1 MPVEVIVGLDWWR
14 TSACRCLP
22 SGCAIIHQNVY
33 QINGCT
39 HRKKWSQI
47 GKHML
52 SLTKLRAYLLCRSRA
67 LRAPCPQPVCWWE
80 ASLSVLWRSRAHAQQ
95 QQLHQGPL
103 NTTQLWGKDRPTDGW
118 MDGRTAALPA
128 ARAPQAPAGWLQGT
142 DWRRR
147 REVPGLLSRSLTSKV
162 FRLQTACNA
171 GLCLWGSILKL
182 LSICLYGM
190 H

>member
-1 MPVEVIVGLDWWR
+1 MSVEVIVGLDWWR
-14 TSACRCLP
+14 TSACRCL
-22 SGCAIIHQNVY
+22 SRGCAIIQQNVY

-47 GKHML
+47 GKHIL
-52 SLTKLRAYLLCRSRA
+52 SLTKLRAYLLWRSRA

-118 MDGRTAALPA
+118 MDGRTDGCT
-128 ARAPQAPAGWLQGT
+128 ARGQSSSGSCWMTSRYWLQEEEEEEG
-142 DWRRR
+142 
-147 REVPGLLSRSLTSKV
+147 GARSAIKV
-162 FRLQTACNA
+162 THIKGF
-171 GLCLWGSILKL
+171 
-182 LSICLYGM
+182 
-190 H
+190 

>member
-1 MPVEVIVGLDWWR
+1 MSVEVIVGLDWWR
-14 TSACRCLP
+14 TSACRCL
-22 SGCAIIHQNVY
+22 SRGCAIIQQNVY

-47 GKHML
+47 GKHIL
-52 SLTKLRAYLLCRSRA
+52 SLTKLRAYLLWRSRA

-118 MDGRTAALPA
+118 MDGRTDGRLHCP
-128 ARAPQAPAGWLQGT
+128 RPELLRLLLDDFKVLTAGGGGGGGRCQVCYQGHSYQRFL
-142 DWRRR
+142 DSRPHWMLVFVS
-147 REVPGLLSRSLTSKV
+147 EVQ
-162 FRLQTACNA
+162 F
-171 GLCLWGSILKL
+171 
-182 LSICLYGM
+182 
-190 H
+190 